1 MKISKMIFL
10 IVWGLYLND
19 LTIYKVIIN
28 ITSRKGDSKVVLLE
42 V

>member
-10 IVWGLYLND
+10 IVWGLYLID

-28 ITSRKGDSKVVLLE
+28 ITSRKSDSKVVLLE